1 MSAGVE
7 LAGRVALVTGS
18 TRGIGRAI
26 AERFAAEGATVVVN
40 GRRQDDAD
48 RAAAEI
54 PGAELAVGC
63 DVADP
68 VAVAAMVDATVGTLG
83 RLDIVVNNA
92 AVALDH
98 YLTRVPD
105 EEWQR
110 TLDVNLSGPFYVTRA
125 ATPVMKKQEGGV
137 IVNVISYAGLRGRE
151 GQVPY
156 SASKAGLIGLTLA
169 SAKELARFGIRV
181 NALGPAAMTDMGAQV
196 APEAIAEALELI
208 PMGRIG
214 TLEETAEAALFLAS
228 DRSRYT
234 TGQILNADGGIH
246 LR

>member
-1 MSAGVE
+1 MTDSRE
-7 LAGRVALVTGS
+7 LDGRVAVVTGS

-26 AERFAAEGATVVVN
+26 AERFAAEGASVVVN
-40 GRRQDDAD
+40 GRRQGDAEK
-48 RAAAEI
+48 AAADMAGTTLPI
-54 PGAELAVGC
+54 GC
-63 DVADP
+63 DVAD
-68 VAVAAMVDATVGTLG
+68 VGSVEAMVAATIGAFG

-105 EEWQR
+105 VEWRR

-125 ATPVMKKQEGGV
+125 AARVMKQQGSGA

-169 SAKELARFGIRV
+169 TAKELARFGIRV
-181 NALGPAAMTDMGAQV
+181 NALGPAAMTDMGSTV
-196 APEAIAEALELI
+196 APEEIAKAIELI

>member
-1 MSAGVE
+1 MSEGVE

-40 GRRQDDAD
+40 GRCQDDAD
-48 RAAAEI
+48 RVAQEI
-54 PGAELAVGC
+54 PGATLPVGC
-63 DVADP
+63 DVANP
-68 VAVAAMVDATVGTLG
+68 VAVTAMVDATISAFG
-83 RLDIVVNNA
+83 RLDVVVNNA
-92 AVALDH
+92 GVALDH

-110 TLDVNLSGPFYVTRA
+110 TIDVNLSGPFYLTRA
-125 ATPVMKKQEGGV
+125 ATPVMKRQGSGV
-137 IVNVISYAGLRGRE
+137 IINVISYAGLRGRE

-196 APEAIAEALELI
+196 APDAITEALELI